1 MKTTTTTTA
10 VKANPVSAIRGP
22 VRSDYDLNPVG
33 LAATFVANA
42 ATFGDVKVAYLPLG
56 MLYVNSDYQRPP
68 QNKIRAIAEHF
79 DENKCG
85 FLLVNY
91 DKSAG
96 AFAIVDGQNRF
107 LAAKMAG
114 RECVPCQI
122 MNLSGAKQEATVFA
136 AQNKNR
142 VTVSTYDKFR
152 ASLFAGDENA
162 IRIMEICNRHNVKL
176 SRTGYDVGKTKAV
189 LRIIDAYKR
198 SPECLEWVLTMLCDK
213 TTWGGYSKALKS
225 SWIQLFKAL
234 YDDTKQN
241 PDFESGLIQIMK
253 TVSPETL
260 YAMARAAYPMGGG
273 RQAVLMQFIR
283 DVIDG
288 SRTISVC

>member
-1 MKTTTTTTA
+1 MKTTTTMPTTKTA
-10 VKANPVSAIRGP
+10 
-22 VRSDYDLNPVG
+22 DYDLNPVG

-122 MNLSGAKQEATVFA
+122 MNLAGAKQEAAVFA

-142 VTVSTYDKFR
+142 IPVSSYDKFR

-162 IRIMEICNRHNVKL
+162 IRIMEICKRHNVEL
-176 SRTGYDVGKTKAV
+176 RRYYVGVGKTKAIV
-189 LRIIDAYKR
+189 AITKAYKK
-198 SPECLEWVLTMLCDK
+198 SPECLDWIFTMLCDK
-213 TTWGGYSKALKS
+213 TTWGGYSNALS
-225 SWIQLFKAL
+225 ASWIQIFSAL
-234 YDDTKQN
+234 CDDAKQN
-241 PDFESGLIQIMK
+241 PDFESDLVQIMK
-253 TVSPETL
+253 SVSPETL
-260 YAMARAAYPMGGG
+260 YAMARSAYPMGGG
-273 RQAVLMQFIR
+273 RQAVLVQFIR

-288 SRTISVC
+288 SRTISAC